1 MVGSVAMVR
10 FPLGTMHSTFR
21 RGSSSSCKN
30 RGDDGAI
37 TGKCQFNFAD
47 IPRREPAKFRMFV
60 AKEFCFSAL
69 LASDDVDV
77 KWPFSILVRDL
88 KEGCDL
94 VEG

>member
-1 MVGSVAMVR
+1 
-10 FPLGTMHSTFR
+10 
-21 RGSSSSCKN
+21 
-30 RGDDGAI
+30 
-37 TGKCQFNFAD
+37 
-47 IPRREPAKFRMFV
+47 MFV